1 MKLLFINELGPNYKY
16 ENIYEFIFGN
26 KTDELWGD
34 DWDSVPAHGKPGPP
48 EIIYINKVGRLE
60 GTKTKLELVQNS
72 DYFGMEH
79 ALDNV
84 VALGWETY
92 SEDDS
97 EDNEE
102 RMVFHFGEDIQTI
115 QDKLYSRDIVLKFDK
130 LFEQCQKTEN
140 N

>member
-16 ENIYEFIFGN
+16 ENIYEFIFGVN
-26 KTDELWGD
+26 TNELWGE

-48 EIIYINKVGRLE
+48 EIPYINKVGILE

-79 ALDNV
+79 ALDKV
-84 VALGWETY
+84 IALGWETY
-92 SEDDS
+92 
-97 EDNEE
+97 NEE
-102 RMVFHFGEDIQTI
+102 DTDDNDERLVFHFGEDIKTI
-115 QDKLYSRDIVLKFDK
+115 KDKLYSRDIVLKFDK
-130 LFEQCQKTEN
+130 LFEKCQKTEN